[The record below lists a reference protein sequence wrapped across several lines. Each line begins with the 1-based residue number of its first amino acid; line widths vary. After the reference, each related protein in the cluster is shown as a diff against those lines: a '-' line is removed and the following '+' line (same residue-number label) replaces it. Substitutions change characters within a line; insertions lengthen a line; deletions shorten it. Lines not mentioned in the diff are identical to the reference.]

1 MAISSSAKAINPRQ
15 KYGKLKEETTVEVE
29 NHQGQSVNKDKDQVE
44 QVSEQSTPE
53 TRGTLAIAGVRPI
66 GASDLEVAEKLSIAG
81 VRPVSISKLE
91 VVETYNSM
99 GIRPIGA
106 NTFQVVESINLSGI
120 RPVSSS
126 SLVVAESYS
135 VFGNRPIASNDI
147 DDSAN
152 LMGFLD

>member
-1 MAISSSAKAINPRQ
+1 MSISSAAKGTSSRQ
-15 KYGKLKEETTVEVE
+15 NNAKLKEETTVEVE
-29 NHQGQSVNKDKDQVE
+29 NQQDQSLNGNQVE
-44 QVSEQSTPE
+44 SVSEASAPE
-53 TRGTLAIAGVRPI
+53 TRGTLTIAGVRPI
-66 GASDLEVAEKLSIAG
+66 GSSDLEVAEKLSIAG

-135 VFGNRPIASNDI
+135 VFGNRPIASNEI